1 MSESFVKETA
11 GVVVAGAGQA
21 AAQLAQSLRQGGYG
35 GPVTLVGDEGFLPY
49 ERPPLSKD
57 YLGNK
62 RDAAQLLL
70 RRPEFW
76 AERQVTLRLG
86 QAIVAVNREASNVT
100 LADGAILSYEWLVWA
115 TGGRP
120 RRLPCPGADL
130 AGVHTIRTIADID
143 ALKRDLAQPRRV
155 VVIGGGYI
163 GLEAAAVLR
172 SMGLPVTVLEAQE
185 RLLARVTSPVVSQ
198 FFLDLHRREGVDV
211 RLGAA
216 VRRLTGTERVVGV
229 ELASGEIL
237 PADLVVMGVG
247 IIPNVE
253 VLATAGLS
261 CPNGVEVDAHCRTN
275 DPRIL
280 AIGDCALH
288 PSAHAAVPLRLES
301 VQNAID
307 QAKTAAATI
316 LGVPQPYTALPWF
329 WSDQY
334 AVKMQTAGLC
344 LGYDQAVVRGDASRP
359 PFSVAYLRDGRLIA
373 VDCLSAPKDF
383 MAGKTLIAG
392 QALMDPERLA
402 DPGVDLKAARI
413 STE

>member
-1 MSESFVKETA
+1 MGVGLEEQR

-21 AAQLAQSLRQGGYG
+21 AAQLAQSLRQGGYA
-35 GPVTLVGDEGFLPY
+35 GPITLVGDESALPY

-76 AERQVTLRLG
+76 AERQVFVRLG
-86 QAIVAVNREASNVT
+86 QAVVAVDRAGSSVT
-100 LADGAILSYEWLVWA
+100 LADGTVLAYAWLVWA

-130 AGVHTIRTIADID
+130 PGVHTIRTIADID
-143 ALKRDLAQPRRV
+143 ALKADLIQPRTV

-172 SMGLPVTVLEAQE
+172 GMGLPVTVLEAQE
-185 RLLARVTSPVVSQ
+185 RLLARVTSPVVSR
-198 FFLDLHRREGVDV
+198 FFLDLHRQHGVDV

-216 VRRLTGTERVVGV
+216 VRRLVGAERVGGV
-229 ELASGEIL
+229 ELASSEVL

-247 IIPNVE
+247 ITPNVE
-253 VLATAGLS
+253 ALAVAGLP
-261 CPNGVEVDAHCRTN
+261 CPNGVAVDAHCRTV
-275 DPRIL
+275 DSRIL

-288 PSAHAAVPLRLES
+288 PSVHAGVPIRLES

-316 LGVPQPYTALPWF
+316 LGAPQPYTALPWF

-344 LGYDQAVVRGDASRP
+344 LGYDQAVVRGDAAGPS
-359 PFSVAYLRDGRLIA
+359 FSVAYLRDGRLVAI
-373 VDCLSAPKDF
+373 DCLSAPKDF
-383 MAGKTLIAG
+383 MAGKSLVAA
-392 QALMDPERLA
+392 QARVDVERLA
-402 DPGVDLKAARI
+402 DPKVDLKAARL
-413 STE
+413 EA